1 MKRSRTGHYLYTASL
16 FFLIF
21 LAAVCIAISA
31 ADVII
36 QALADHTESNTTDYR
51 NLFVVAAS
59 YVLLALASLSFSC
72 SRFFTVRASMQ
83 DIPKIYIPIK
93 EDDLPKKVYT
103 HIHQKFD
110 YVQQVRKAADPRVED
125 IGQIAWGKPGSTP
138 FEGVN
143 FKRAITRTP
152 SIIEQA
158 ATQIDGEFTRLLYTP
173 VRQYIEFLIQR
184 GLIDAHLGQVYLEG
198 YERSRFSQA
207 SISEDEYLDIMKH
220 LAAILH
226 QMGYR
231 LSKNPNFRN
240 DSYGDSTVSSSSTT
254 TTTSTSR
261 QQIPPSFQRS
271 GSSSPRPPSPPPP
284 VPSATSQEIS
294 AAWVGRPRD
303 DDVVSL
309 AQSVGTWTSRSTN
322 TMSRGQRSSSQR
334 GRVDDDIDYDD
345 EFGHNEVDYDRE
357 MRNLIYQRFL
367 ADRFNHK
374 LFE

>member
-1 MKRSRTGHYLYTASL
+1 MINYQYLT
-16 FFLIF
+16 I
-21 LAAVCIAISA
+21 
-31 ADVII
+31 
-36 QALADHTESNTTDYR
+36 
-51 NLFVVAAS
+51 
-59 YVLLALASLSFSC
+59 
-72 SRFFTVRASMQ
+72 
-83 DIPKIYIPIK
+83 DIK
-93 EDDLPKKVYT
+93 
-103 HIHQKFD
+103 
-110 YVQQVRKAADPRVED
+110 
-125 IGQIAWGKPGSTP
+125 
-138 FEGVN
+138 
-143 FKRAITRTP
+143 
-152 SIIEQA
+152 EQA

-231 LSKNPNFRN
+231 LSKNSNFRN

-357 MRNLIYQRFL
+357 MRNMIYQRFL